1 MNMPRVKQE
10 NRSLIFRCILEQ
22 GPISRKD
29 IARLTGLTPAAV
41 TQLCAELLSEGL
53 LAECGTQPQGAGLQ
67 DTAIQSDGTQNVGK
81 GMAGAQSAKPQSAG
95 AQNVRTQRAE
105 THSAEMQDTKAKGA
119 ALQIAETGKRGAG
132 RKKILLNI
140 DFASRHLLAVSLG
153 VETTFIAVSD
163 LKGERLCRTSLPT
176 DRSIPP
182 EEFLARV
189 AGEARAML
197 ERDGTACAMPE
208 RAQKTCEVLGCAEKP
223 REVWKCAEKPREVR
237 GCAEKPR
244 AVWAHTETSLP
255 RLWGVSVT
263 VPGAVDKER
272 GLSLQ
277 AYGLWD
283 RPVEVCRLLGD
294 ALGLPVCIENN
305 VNAFAVAELLYGAGR
320 KYDNLLLVKWGPGVG
335 SAIIT
340 DGRLYEGRHGKAAEL
355 GHFIVER
362 GGALCR
368 CGRRGCLETKV
379 SWQALCRKT
388 PFLPERFGE
397 AYRRAAAAG
406 GNGAGAFDDAIDLFA
421 RTIVNSMTIL
431 APNRVVLCGPMFR
444 DALIRQKLTDACC
457 AYDAHYDAQ
466 RILYSALA
474 EKEEAIGPA
483 AVFAQTVF

>member
-10 NRSLIFRCILEQ
+10 NRSSILRCILEQ

-41 TQLCAELLSEGL
+41 TQLCAELLADGL
-53 LAECGTQPQGAGLQ
+53 LAECGTQPQGAGMYG
-67 DTAIQSDGTQNVGK
+67 TATHD
-81 GMAGAQSAKPQSAG
+81 AGPHCSETHGIETQSA
-95 AQNVRTQRAE
+95 RA
-105 THSAEMQDTKAKGA
+105 
-119 ALQIAETGKRGAG
+119 GKRGAG

-163 LKGERLCRTSLPT
+163 LKGECLCRTSLPT

-182 EEFLARV
+182 EEFLGRV
-189 AGEARAML
+189 AGQAQAMLRRDEAARA
-197 ERDGTACAMPE
+197 E
-208 RAQKTCEVLGCAEKP
+208 KTHKGQD
-223 REVWKCAEKPREVR
+223 R
-237 GCAEKPR
+237 
-244 AVWAHTETSLP
+244 TETPLPSLC
-255 RLWGVSVT
+255 GVSVT
-263 VPGAVDKER
+263 VPGAVDRER

-362 GGALCR
+362 GGPVCR

-379 SWQALCRKT
+379 SWQALCRT
-388 PFLPERFGE
+388 APFLPECFGE
-397 AYRRAAAAG
+397 AYRRAASAG
-406 GNGAGAFDDAIDLFA
+406 GTGAGAFDDAIDLFA

-431 APNRVVLCGPMFR
+431 APNRVVLFGPMFR

-483 AVFAQTVF
+483 AVFAQSVF

>member
-1 MNMPRVKQE
+1 MRNSGMNMPRVKQE
-10 NRSLIFRCILEQ
+10 NRSSILRCILEQ
-22 GPISRKD
+22 GPTSRKD

-41 TQLCAELLSEGL
+41 TQLCAELLAEGL
-53 LAECGTQPQGAGLQ
+53 LTECGTQAQG
-67 DTAIQSDGTQNVGK
+67 V
-81 GMAGAQSAKPQSAG
+81 GAQSAERQGTEAQCTEPQSARPKSTEARRAEPQSPGLQSTEAWGAKPQSPEA
-95 AQNVRTQRAE
+95 
-105 THSAEMQDTKAKGA
+105 
-119 ALQIAETGKRGAG
+119 GKRGAG

-140 DFASRHLLAVSLG
+140 DFASRYLLAVSLG
-153 VETTFIAVSD
+153 VETTFLAVSD
-163 LKGERLCRTSLPT
+163 LKGECLCKTSFPT

-189 AGEARAML
+189 AGRAHAML
-197 ERDGTACAMPE
+197 ERAEKACAV
-208 RAQKTCEVLGCAEKP
+208 QS
-223 REVWKCAEKPREVR
+223 
-237 GCAEKPR
+237 
-244 AVWAHTETSLP
+244 HTGTPLP

-283 RPVEVCRLLGD
+283 RQVEVCRLLGD

-320 KYDNLLLVKWGPGVG
+320 RYDNLLLIKWGPGVG

-340 DGRLYEGRHGKAAEL
+340 DGCLYEGRHGKAAEL

-362 GGALCR
+362 GGPVCR

-379 SWQALCRKT
+379 SWQALCRET

-397 AYRRAAAAG
+397 AYRSAAAQGA
-406 GNGAGAFDDAIDLFA
+406 AGAFDAAIDLFA

-431 APNRVVLCGPMFR
+431 APNRVVLFGPMFR

-457 AYDAHYDAQ
+457 AYDAGYDAQ

-474 EKEEAIGPA
+474 EEEEAIGPA
-483 AVFAQTVF
+483 AVFAQAVF